1 MGQYSDE
8 RAIWLGRHVLP
19 HEPALRAWLRRRRL
33 DGLEIDDVI
42 QETYTRLVAG
52 RERRP
57 YPRRQ
62 ELCLPDRGLGG
73 DRPSAPHEGG
83 VHRLGVRIWII
94 WKWSARNP
102 RPSAR

>member
-33 DGLEIDDVI
+33 GGLEIDDII

-57 YPRRQ
+57 YP
-62 ELCLPDRGLGG
+62 
-73 DRPSAPHEGG
+73 
-83 VHRLGVRIWII
+83 
-94 WKWSARNP
+94 
-102 RPSAR
+102 